1 MYHLIIRDCTLS
13 IHFKMEGCMDRIQN
27 NLAIKVILVI
37 LFILI
42 IFMAFIMLGLSDVCA
57 EERTLE
63 DLNMNRVHEIS
74 GCVWMRR

>member
-1 MYHLIIRDCTLS
+1 
-13 IHFKMEGCMDRIQN
+13 MEGCMDRIHS

-57 EERTLE
+57 EERNKDKTVIFLW
-63 DLNMNRVHEIS
+63 V
-74 GCVWMRR
+74 

>member
-1 MYHLIIRDCTLS
+1 
-13 IHFKMEGCMDRIQN
+13 MEGCMDRTQN

-57 EERTLE
+57 EEGSKDKTVIFL
-63 DLNMNRVHEIS
+63 RV
-74 GCVWMRR
+74 